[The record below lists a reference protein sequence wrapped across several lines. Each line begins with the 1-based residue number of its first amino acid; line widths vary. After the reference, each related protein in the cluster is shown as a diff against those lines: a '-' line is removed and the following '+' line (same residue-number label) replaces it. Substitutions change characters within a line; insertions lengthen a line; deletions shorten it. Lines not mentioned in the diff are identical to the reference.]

1 MLNNSLQ
8 IGQEYHLNV
17 HSISPPRFAE
27 EKQPAAPPASPPLC
41 LARWV
46 LGPITDWLWERSARF
61 PLELL
66 EYCWQGKS
74 VPYGHREGRQRRNLV
89 GVWLWEILEK
99 RASRGNAQK
108 CTYQIIY
115 LCRWKWQKYGL
126 NQFCCVLWVG
136 SLWRNFNRF
145 QYRYKLLL
153 GYFWAHF
160 FDRFQ
165 AKVDF

>member
-1 MLNNSLQ
+1 MFTAFPLLGLLRRSSLQ
-8 IGQEYHLNV
+8 PLL
-17 HSISPPRFAE
+17 PPRPCVLPGGFLGQSLTDCGRGQPGFHWNYWSTADKGKVFPMDTGKADRE
-27 EKQPAAPPASPPLC
+27 E
-41 LARWV
+41 
-46 LGPITDWLWERSARF
+46 ILWESDF
-61 PLELL
+61 E
-66 EYCWQGKS
+66 
-74 VPYGHREGRQRRNLV
+74 
-89 GVWLWEILEK
+89 EILEK
-99 RASRGNAQK
+99 RASRCNAQK